1 MDYKAPLKDIIFTLN
16 EVAGLS
22 SVGELPQFE
31 DATPDL
37 VEAIVTEAATFASE
51 VVGPTNRIG
60 DTNGPKLVD
69 GAVSVPS
76 SFAAAFEQFVDNGWP
91 GIAMSAEFGGQ
102 GMPHLVGTAVEEM
115 TVSANMAW
123 SLCGMLTQSAVR
135 AVEAHASEELKAV
148 YLEKMITCA
157 WTGTMNLTEPQAG
170 SDLAAVR
177 TQAEPD
183 GDAYRITGQKIYI
196 TWGDHDMA
204 DNIIHLVLARLP
216 DAPAGVKGISL
227 FLVPKFL
234 VDSEGNPGEANSLG
248 VVSIEHKLGI
258 NGSPTCVM
266 QFDGALGY
274 LVGEPNRGLP
284 HMFTMMNLAR
294 IAVGLEGLAIAERA
308 YQQAVQFAGD
318 RIQGTKPGHEG
329 RVAIIQHP
337 DVRRML
343 MTMKTHVAAM
353 RGLVYSTSTSLD
365 LSHGHADADVRE
377 YNERRVDVLTP
388 IVKGWCT
395 EIGQWVTSVAVQVH
409 GGMGFV
415 EETGAAQHYRD
426 SRITTIYEGTTGIQ
440 AGDLV
445 GRKLLR
451 DSGKGLGEL
460 IEEMRSIDDGL
471 AAIADLQDFRAELT
485 RAVDAL
491 EASVAWILANYAED
505 PDVPGAA
512 SFSLLMLAGY
522 VCGGWQL
529 GKAALAADA
538 VLKAGTSDGPFYEG
552 RKTLARFYSDHV
564 LPQAQALAAS
574 VQAGC
579 ESTMSLPLEQF

>member
-1 MDYKAPLKDIIFTLN
+1 MDYQAPVKDILFTLN
-16 EVAGLS
+16 KVAGLS
-22 SVGELPQFE
+22 AVSDLPQYE
-31 DATPDL
+31 DATADL
-37 VEAIVTEAATFASE
+37 VEAVVSEAATFAAE
-51 VVGPTNRIG
+51 VVAPTNRIG
-60 DTNGPKLVD
+60 DTDGPKLID
-69 GAVSVPS
+69 GAVRVPPA
-76 SFAAAFEQFVDNGWP
+76 FAAAFEQFVENGWP
-91 GIAMSAEFGGQ
+91 GIAMSADFGGQ
-102 GMPHLVGTAVEEM
+102 GLPHLVGTAVEEM

-135 AVEAHASEELKAV
+135 AVEAHASDELKAA
-148 YLEKMITCA
+148 YLEKMITCT

-177 TQAEPD
+177 TQAQPD
-183 GDAYRITGQKIYI
+183 GDAYRITGQKIFI

-204 DNIIHLVLARLP
+204 ENIIHMVLARLP
-216 DAPAGVKGISL
+216 DAPPGVKGISL
-227 FLVPKFL
+227 FLVPKYL
-234 VDSEGNPGEANSLG
+234 LNEDGNPGEANALG
-248 VVSIEHKLGI
+248 PVSIEHKLGI
-258 NGSPTCVM
+258 HGSPTCVM
-266 QFDGALGY
+266 QFDGARGY

-308 YQQAVQFAGD
+308 YQQAVGFAGD
-318 RIQGTKPGHEG
+318 RVQGTKPGHDG
-329 RVAIIQHP
+329 RVAIIHHA

-343 MTMKTHVAAM
+343 MTMKAHVAAM
-353 RGLVYSTSTSLD
+353 RGLVYTTSTCLD
-365 LSHGHADADVRE
+365 LSHAHPDDEVRE
-377 YNERRVDVLTP
+377 YQTRRVDVLTP

-426 SRITTIYEGTTGIQ
+426 ARITTIYEGTTGIQ

-451 DSGKGLGEL
+451 DGGKGLDEL
-460 IEEMRSIDDGL
+460 MAEMRSIDEGL
-471 AAIADLQDFRAELT
+471 AGIRELQGFRAELT
-485 RAVDAL
+485 RAIEAL
-491 EASVAWILANYAED
+491 EASVAWILDNYAQD
-505 PDVPGAA
+505 PDVPGTA

-529 GKAALAADA
+529 GKAAIVAADL
-538 VLKAGTSDGPFYEG
+538 LKTDTQDKAFNES
-552 RKTLARFYSDHV
+552 RLILARFYADHV
-564 LPQAQALAAS
+564 LPQTQALATS